1 MNKHYQNLRKQ
12 AGLLAAI
19 GGSLLIGLPAGAM
32 PRMQTE
38 SLVSQTNPSPSI
50 FQEAPYNRTRREPIS
65 PVTPGA
71 TPTQPAA
78 PGPVTQPPLPEE
90 RQAPSAMVMLM
101 DGRLNIRLVNETGAN
116 ISYQVIGDTDQRS
129 LQGKSDVMLR
139 DLSPPISVTFR
150 REDGGLISVTTQPS
164 EKGMLEA
171 RFTETTDL
179 GMDRNT
185 MRIQETGAVYLN

>member
-12 AGLLAAI
+12 A
-19 GGSLLIGLPAGAM
+19 SLLGAICGSFLLSLPAGAM

-38 SLVSQTNPSPSI
+38 SLMAQTNPSPSI

-65 PVTPGA
+65 PVTPGV
-71 TPTQPAA
+71 TPTQPTA
-78 PGPVTQPPLPEE
+78 PSPVTQPPLPEE
-90 RQAPSAMVMLM
+90 RQAPTAMVMLM
-101 DGRLNIRLVNETGAN
+101 DGRVNIRLVNETGAN
-116 ISYQVIGDTDQRS
+116 ISYQVIGDTNQRS

-139 DLSPPISVTFR
+139 DLSTPASVTFR
-150 REDGGLISVTTQPS
+150 REDGGLISVTTQAS

-179 GMDRNT
+179 DMDRNT